1 MALKQQ
7 NNINFH
13 TRCQS
18 CVWNLKKNMKIE
30 KEYSEST
37 LMRMTKKEL
46 VEYIKC
52 IVNNNNVLQDMLD
65 RQYKNYMEK
74 INDIRRDNQ
83 DS

>member
-1 MALKQQ
+1 MEFRK
-7 NNINFH
+7 NMKEF
-13 TRCQS
+13 R
-18 CVWNLKKNMKIE
+18 KNMKIE

-52 IVNNNNVLQDMLD
+52 IVHNNNVLQDMLD

-74 INDIRRDNQ
+74 VNDIRKNN
-83 DS
+83 

>member
-1 MALKQQ
+1 ME
-7 NNINFH
+7 F
-13 TRCQS
+13 R
-18 CVWNLKKNMKIE
+18 KNMKIE

-52 IVNNNNVLQDMLD
+52 IVHNNNVLQDMLD

-74 INDIRRDNQ
+74 VNDIRKNN
-83 DS
+83 